1 MLASHCD
8 VWYHELRA
16 TGPMWRWYPAYRLL
30 CPKGLLKLKFFPLP
44 ILFPKQSRIPK
55 NIIVMN
61 PQKIKQE
68 KALPYFPDVMFST
81 VPAWCRI
88 SFKND
93 CFP

>member
-1 MLASHCD
+1 
-8 VWYHELRA
+8 
-16 TGPMWRWYPAYRLL
+16 
-30 CPKGLLKLKFFPLP
+30 
-44 ILFPKQSRIPK
+44 
-55 NIIVMN
+55 MN